1 MSRSSPA
8 QAVPAG
14 SDIASMSVLD
24 SLLRLRT
31 WQRQQSALQLKQ
43 VQEER
48 DRQAGQVSALKQA
61 MEQAQREMRPDD
73 VFEVN
78 DYHTWRLRQ
87 ELNMRRESARLQ
99 QRERDVEIQQGR
111 HVQNVREELSLD
123 AVLEAKEQTEMEE
136 ERRAEARQMD
146 EIASRKRL

>member
-1 MSRSSPA
+1 MSRSAA

-14 SDIASMSVLD
+14 SDIAAMSVLD

-43 VQEER
+43 AQEER
-48 DRQAGQVSALKQA
+48 DRQAGQVSSLKQA
-61 MEQAQREMRPDD
+61 MEQAQRDMRPDD

-78 DYHTWRLRQ
+78 DYHAWRLRQ
-87 ELNMRRESARLQ
+87 ELNMRRETARLQ

-123 AVLEAKEQTEMEE
+123 AVLEAKALTEMEE
-136 ERRAEARQMD
+136 ERRAEAREMD